1 MEKIERTINSKEIAE
16 MVGRRHDQVLRD
28 ITKIIEHMD
37 DHKNVVV
44 NYFIEST
51 YKDVKGEE
59 RSCFDL
65 TKKGCELYST
75 RMTGA
80 KGTQFAVAY
89 IERFNQMENQLKE
102 AMPPISNTELLLET
116 ALKHE
121 RNLAAVNERLDKLE
135 TETIINSSQR
145 RKIQGLVRSTVI
157 KILGGKKSN
166 AYKNK
171 SINRAAF
178 SNCYNQLKAVFD
190 VASYMDIPK
199 ARFIEAIDL
208 IPKWKPDL
216 ELQARINQANG
227 ISSLW

>member
-1 MEKIERTINSKEIAE
+1 MEKIERTITSNEVAE
-16 MVGRRHDQVLRD
+16 MVGRTHDNVLKD
-28 ITKIIEHMD
+28 IRNIIKQIGGV
-37 DHKNVVV
+37 KNHES
-44 NYFIEST
+44 YFIEST
-51 YKDVKGEE
+51 YTNSQNKELPNYL
-59 RSCFDL
+59 L

-102 AMPPISNTELLLET
+102 ITTPISNTELLLET

>member
-1 MEKIERTINSKEIAE
+1 MEKIERTINSKEVAE

-28 ITKIIEHMD
+28 ITKIIENMD

-59 RSCFDL
+59 RPCFDL

-102 AMPPISNTELLLET
+102 TTPSISNTELLLET

-121 RNLAAVNERLDKLE
+121 RNLVAVNERLDKLE

-145 RKIQGLVRSTVI
+145 RKIQRLVRSTVI

-178 SNCYNQLKAVFD
+178 SNCYYQLKAVFD